1 MPLDSLE
8 SLHVLSGVSILCF
21 EENWPTLCRSAQQS
35 GLEFSKGVLVT
46 WSLCFNFLM
55 CKMSRTISYTFAV
68 RIGELE
74 DSEDRIEITLRI
86 FPFSSFPVSN

>member
-8 SLHVLSGVSILCF
+8 SLHVLSGVYILHF
-21 EENWPTLCRSAQQS
+21 EENCHTLCRSARQS
-35 GLEFSKGVLVT
+35 GLEVSEGVLVT
-46 WSLCFNFLM
+46 WSLRFNFLM

-74 DSEDRIEITLRI
+74 ACENRIEIILRI
-86 FPFSSFPVSN
+86 FPFSSLPVSN